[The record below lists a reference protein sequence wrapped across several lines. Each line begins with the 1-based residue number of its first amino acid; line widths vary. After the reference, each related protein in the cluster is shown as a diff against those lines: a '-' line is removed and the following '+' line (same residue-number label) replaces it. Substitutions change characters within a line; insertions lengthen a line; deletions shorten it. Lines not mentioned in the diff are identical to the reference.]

1 MRDTVGCQ
9 SFSTGVLGNNY
20 AARLTA
26 RLEKSCRVP
35 GFVHS
40 PLLPDTVKGTI
51 SHELFHVTDWLP
63 TIVGL

>member
-1 MRDTVGCQ
+1 VMVACSHLVCSTEHACVLCQ
-9 SFSTGVLGNNY
+9 ALIWEGGT
-20 AARLTA
+20 
-26 RLEKSCRVP
+26 RVP

-40 PLLPDTVKGTI
+40 PLLPDAVKGTI